1 MRPPLPFLD
10 ESMSKSFVFVCGNT
24 DREGAAKALMAAA
37 DLGSMAG
44 KTVMIKPNLNTADPA
59 PGSTDITTLRTVLGS
74 VFDLSPAKVIV
85 GDRSG
90 PSDTRKVFD
99 DKGIFAMSRQMGFV
113 PMVFDELQN
122 SDFVKIESPGIHWR
136 NGFHFA
142 RPVIEA
148 DVVIGLGCIKT
159 HQFGGHFTMALKLA
173 TGCVHRHN
181 MAELH
186 ASFIHM
192 REMISEINLAYKPR
206 LIILDGVVAFF
217 RGGPMTGS
225 EWKAGLSLAS
235 SDRVAL
241 DATGVALLK
250 MHGTTKQI
258 QDKGIF
264 EQDQIRRAAE
274 LGLGVPNAQSIELVP
289 VDDVSKGAVE
299 QVAPFLYGKS

>member
-1 MRPPLPFLD
+1 
-10 ESMSKSFVFVCGNT
+10 MSKSKVLVCSNT
-24 DREGAAKALMAAA
+24 DREGAANALMAAA

-59 PGSTDITTLRTVLGS
+59 PGSTDVSTLRTVLS
-74 VFDLSPAKVIV
+74 TIMDLSPAKVIV

-90 PSDTRKVFD
+90 PTDTRKVFD

-113 PMVFDELQN
+113 PMVFDELPN
-122 SDFVKIESPGIHWR
+122 SDFVKVDSPGMHWR

-142 RPVIEA
+142 KPVIDA
-148 DVVIGLGCIKT
+148 DVVVGLGCIKT

-192 REMISEINLAYKPR
+192 RDMIAEINLAYRPR
-206 LIILDGVVAFF
+206 LIILDGVVAFY

-225 EWKAGLSLAS
+225 EWKAGVSLAS

-241 DATGVALLK
+241 DATGVAMLM
-250 MHGTTKQI
+250 MHGTTKHI
-258 QDKGIF
+258 QDRGIF

-274 LGLGVPNAQSIELVP
+274 LGLGAQNAQSIELVP
-289 VDDVSKGAVE
+289 VDEVSKGAVE
-299 QVAPFLYGKS
+299 KIAPFLYGKG